1 MMFNFK
7 EESVNWQNNLLL
19 QSGGKMTDP
28 PFGGGG
34 GGGGDGDEGGGGGL
48 LPAPGDLG
56 FGLGDL
62 DTSSL
67 SHADRVQL
75 ECAFLQQ
82 TWAPPPGEA
91 DPAARFCPPF
101 SGTTTS

>member
-7 EESVNWQNNLLL
+7 EESVNRQNNLLL